1 MNPNSRFAFI
11 VMFALVAGVS
21 AAVAAT
27 PLEVVNLRMQALN
40 NHDLETFLG
49 TYAEDAE
56 IFTYPVES
64 LGKGKAHLK
73 GIFGPMFEKGV
84 VRSET
89 HHQIEKGDYVVV
101 HQTVDYG
108 DYVREYV
115 AIYEVRDGL
124 ITTIRF
130 LRD

>member
-1 MNPNSRFAFI
+1 MNTPSR
-11 VMFALVAGVS
+11 VLLALVAVS
-21 AAVAAT
+21 FGEVSLAAPAT
-27 PLEVVNLRMQALN
+27 PLEVVNLRSQALN
-40 NHDLETFLG
+40 DHDLEAFLG
-49 TYAEDAE
+49 TYAGDAE
-56 IFTYPVES
+56 IFTYPDES
-64 LGKGKAHLK
+64 LGKGKAHLE

-101 HQTVDYG
+101 HETVDYG

-124 ITTIRF
+124 ISTIRF

>member
-1 MNPNSRFAFI
+1 
-11 VMFALVAGVS
+11 
-21 AAVAAT
+21 
-27 PLEVVNLRMQALN
+27 
-40 NHDLETFLG
+40 
-49 TYAEDAE
+49 
-56 IFTYPVES
+56 
-64 LGKGKAHLK
+64 
-73 GIFGPMFEKGV
+73 